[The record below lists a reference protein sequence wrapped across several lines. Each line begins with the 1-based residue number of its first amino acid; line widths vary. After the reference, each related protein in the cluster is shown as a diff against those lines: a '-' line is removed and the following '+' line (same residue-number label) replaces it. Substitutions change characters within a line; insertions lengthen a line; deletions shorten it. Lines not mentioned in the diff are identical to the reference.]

1 MVLMEEKCL
10 LSLLLLL
17 LLLQRS
23 VITYQYITLSQEKI
37 TFRTTIKND
46 KNFQV
51 SDNIIMCIYYCMN
64 RLPSKNTCQGSI
76 FHPGLCCWYGSWVHD
91 SFQGLEIN
99 VNGTS

>member
-10 LSLLLLL
+10 LLLSLLL

-23 VITYQYITLSQEKI
+23 VITYITLSQEKI

-51 SDNIIMCIYYCMN
+51 SDNIILCIYYCMN
-64 RLPSKNTCQGSI
+64 RLPNKNTFQGSI
-76 FHPGLCCWYGSWVHD
+76 FHPGLRSWYGFWVHD
-91 SFQGLEIN
+91 SF
-99 VNGTS
+99 